1 MKNSIYLYR
10 GARMLRDVYGQS
22 WLQALGDRYRDL
34 HSHSVV
40 NGDHVVRSQR
50 CGLVDD
56 SIASDW
62 SNLKDWRAYLFG
74 LPLMVEAASLLV
86 HRKGV
91 NSEQIYSDAFYW
103 SATWK
108 TEP

>member
-1 MKNSIYLYR
+1 MKNSIYIYR
-10 GARMLRDVYGQS
+10 GARTLRDVYGQS

-34 HSHSVV
+34 HTHVVV
-40 NGDHVVRSQR
+40 NGDHVVDSQR

-56 SIASDW
+56 SIAFDW
-62 SNLKDWRAYLFG
+62 SNLKDWRAFLYG
-74 LPLMVEAASLLV
+74 LPLMAEAACLLV
-86 HRKGV
+86 QRKGG
-91 NSEQIYSDAFYW
+91 NIEQICCGAFYS